1 MVSST
6 GYRTALSENLSHDFF
21 LLTMGPSFDVRCYN
35 GCIMNICHM
44 QAEQATANDSD
55 EPLTMSSFSSSF
67 DEIDVMFFEFVEEL
81 DNPTGGSLS
90 VGDNSGTY
98 QPSTTLTRFFVLDFN
113 DQAINRFVEHQMIN
127 TFKEFQG
134 GCHMHFKKYRDPDE
148 AHNQILELH
157 SQLAPDGTQPLFGN
171 EICGMVFGRRS
182 CYLKGLDWGLKPKA
196 RKTASASSSTTSCSQ
211 STVELQLR
219 AALYQ
224 AMKCIEKCLKNHDV
238 LASEVERM
246 RKLIEDTSPAQQGP
260 PHDP

>member
-1 MVSST
+1 SNHGQTRLLDRSNLTIIVAGRSRFYNDSTSST
-6 GYRTALSENLSHDFF
+6 KRKVGRSCGVVPINTRLRW
-21 LLTMGPSFDVRCYN
+21 DVRVIDRGECACKLSKQHSCPY
-35 GCIMNICHM
+35 
-44 QAEQATANDSD
+44 
-55 EPLTMSSFSSSF
+55 LSS
-67 DEIDVMFFEFVEEL
+67 L
-81 DNPTGGSLS
+81 
-90 VGDNSGTY
+90 
-98 QPSTTLTRFFVLDFN
+98 
-113 DQAINRFVEHQMIN
+113 
-127 TFKEFQG
+127 
-134 GCHMHFKKYRDPDE
+134 
-148 AHNQILELH
+148 NQILELH

-182 CYLKGLDWGLKPKA
+182 CYLKGLGWGLKPKA